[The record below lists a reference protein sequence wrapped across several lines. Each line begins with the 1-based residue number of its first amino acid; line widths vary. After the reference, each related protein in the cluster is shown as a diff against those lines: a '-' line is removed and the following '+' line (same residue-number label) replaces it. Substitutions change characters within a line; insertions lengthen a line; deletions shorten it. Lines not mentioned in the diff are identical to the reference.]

1 MRKVELRMNEKEKY
15 EVIKE
20 LVDHNGNKN
29 RASKKLGISK
39 RQVDRLIIKYKEK
52 GKSGFVHGNRSKKPV
67 NTLDKSISEDI
78 ILLYKTKYYDFNFNH
93 FKEFLEKKEN
103 IKISYNFIYKTLTN
117 ASILSTKARRKTK
130 RAYIKNKLLSEKKIN
145 LAMSDEQVKSI
156 INHEIDLEDS
166 HPRSEKPKYFGEI
179 IEQDGSIHEWF
190 GGFKTCLHLAIDK
203 ATSTIV
209 GAYFDKQETL
219 NGYYHVFYQILTNYG
234 IPYKFLTDNR
244 TVFNYMSL
252 NPDKRTSDKDVLTQ
266 YGYACKQLGIDLE
279 TTSVSQAKG
288 LIERTNGTFQ
298 GRLVQELR
306 LNNVNTIEE
315 ANNYLLNVFV
325 PYFNERFALDYKK
338 FESVFENSPSEE
350 KINYTLSILT
360 PRKIDNG
367 NSIKYQNKYYQPYLN
382 DKLKCFMPKTECL
395 VIKSFNG
402 DLLVTIDEQ
411 IFELKE
417 LSRNERFSK
426 EFNEHVEVKEKKKYI
441 PPMSHPWKLE
451 SFKKSLSTSICL
463 SLIFL
468 FVSYQ
473 IYLDDIDVN
482 NAKHE

>member
-1 MRKVELRMNEKEKY
+1 MRKVELRMNEQEKY

-29 RASKKLGISK
+29 RASKKLGLSR
-39 RQVDRLIIKYKEK
+39 RQIDRLIIKYKEK
-52 GKSGFVHGNRSKKPV
+52 GKAGFVHGNRTRKPV
-67 NTLDKSISEDI
+67 NALDNSISEDI

-93 FKEFLEKKEN
+93 FKEFLKKDEK
-103 IKISYNFIYKTLTN
+103 IDVSYDFIYKSLTK
-117 ASILSTKARRKTK
+117 ADILSPKARKKTK
-130 RAYIKNKLLSEKKIN
+130 REFKKKQLLEEKKIN
-145 LAMSDEQVKSI
+145 NAMSDEQIDYIV
-156 INHEIDLEDS
+156 NHEIALEDS
-166 HPRSEKPKYFGEI
+166 HPRGEKPKYFGEL

-219 NGYYHVFYQILTNYG
+219 NGYYNVFHQILINYG

-266 YGYACKQLGIDLE
+266 YGYACKQLGVELE

-298 GRLVQELR
+298 GRLVSELR
-306 LNNVNTIEE
+306 LNNITTIDK
-315 ANNYLLNVFV
+315 ANKYLIDVFV
-325 PYFNERFALDYKK
+325 PYFNKRFALDYKK
-338 FESVFENSPSEE
+338 FESVFEQAPVEE
-350 KINYTLSILT
+350 KINYTLAVLT

-382 DKLKCFMPKTECL
+382 NQLKCFIPKTDCL
-395 VIKSFNG
+395 VIKAFNG

-411 IFELKE
+411 ILELKE

-426 EFNEHVEVKEKKKYI
+426 EFDEVIEVKEKKKYI
-441 PPMSHPWKLE
+441 PPMTHPWKLS
-451 SFKKSLSTSICL
+451 SFLKQIEKSHNQHQ
-463 SLIFL
+463 
-468 FVSYQ
+468 Y
-473 IYLDDIDVN
+473 
-482 NAKHE
+482 A

>member
-1 MRKVELRMNEKEKY
+1 MRKVELRMNEQEKY

-29 RASKKLGISK
+29 RASKKLGISR
-39 RQVDRLIIKYKEK
+39 RQIDRLIIKYKEN
-52 GKSGFVHGNRSKKPV
+52 GKSAFIHGNRSKKPV
-67 NTLDKSISEDI
+67 NALDNSISEDI
-78 ILLYKTKYYDFNFNH
+78 ILLYKTKYYDFNFSH
-93 FKEFLEKKEN
+93 FKEFLKKDEN
-103 IKISYNFIYKTLTN
+103 IDVSYDFIYKNLTK
-117 ASILSTKARRKTK
+117 AGILSPKARKKTK
-130 RAYIKNKLLSEKKIN
+130 RKFKKKQLLDESKIN
-145 LAMSDEQVKSI
+145 NAMSDEQIDYIV
-156 INHEIDLEDS
+156 NHEIALEDS
-166 HPRSEKPKYFGEI
+166 HPRGEKPKYFGEI

-190 GGFKTCLHLAIDK
+190 GDFKTCLHLAIDK

-219 NGYYHVFYQILTNYG
+219 NGYYNVFHQILTNYG

-266 YGYACKQLGIDLE
+266 YGYACKQLGVELE

-298 GRLVQELR
+298 GRLVSELR
-306 LNNVNTIEE
+306 LNNITTIDE
-315 ANNYLLNVFV
+315 ANKYLIDVFV
-325 PYFNERFALDYKK
+325 PYFNNRFALDYKK
-338 FESVFENSPSEE
+338 FESVFEQSPNEE
-350 KINYTLSILT
+350 IINYTLAVLT

-382 DKLKCFMPKTECL
+382 NQLKCFMPKTDCL
-395 VIKSFNG
+395 VIKAFNG

-411 IFELKE
+411 ILELKE

-426 EFNEHVEVKEKKKYI
+426 EFDEVIEVKEKKKYI
-441 PPMSHPWKLE
+441 PPMAHPWKLS
-451 SFKKSLSTSICL
+451 SFLRQIEKSHNQHQ
-463 SLIFL
+463 
-468 FVSYQ
+468 Y
-473 IYLDDIDVN
+473 
-482 NAKHE
+482 A